1 MCQHVSTL
9 PLIVGPLMTGNAKHR
24 SLSLPHLSFPP
35 YPLSLGTGFTSLPS
49 PVFHDTGFT
58 CYPLGHGR
66 ERKDKSSA
74 MELDIQCSSFSP
86 LSLSL
91 VFHGRWSGV
100 VSSLTTSVVMKTWAW
115 CSLQPWHSYLLG
127 SMWHREAG
135 VWSRKEELVVV
146 MQRSEFEEGGR
157 SRKEGL
163 VKEVS
168 LGEGCGPGRKGNAKK
183 CVIWSTSEQ

>member
-1 MCQHVSTL
+1 MTL
-9 PLIVGPLMTGNAKHR
+9 DLRAI
-24 SLSLPHLSFPP
+24 
-35 YPLSLGTGFTSLPS
+35 PS
-49 PVFHDTGFT
+49 PPFGFN
-58 CYPLGHGR
+58 GHGR
-66 ERKDKSSA
+66 ERKDKFSV
-74 MELDIQCSSFSP
+74 MELDIQC
-86 LSLSL
+86 SLSL